1 MTPDTD
7 IVIAVRGTPEYPIEE
22 DFEKCVESVTQ
33 HTQRYR
39 FIFVDDNS
47 GVTGGLVVER
57 VARQFPNAV
66 LLRTHTQN
74 WFTRAYNK
82 GLRLVRSPR
91 AVAMNADVL
100 VFPGWLDELYSV
112 WDEASEKGSVGL
124 VGAVNHDKEI
134 RWESTTG
141 EDYVTGHCLL
151 LSMDAIQRVSES
163 RGMPGWYFD
172 EVDYRHAHIFSD
184 VELSQKLNQLGFQ
197 TIRAYNTNVAHLGFK
212 AWGGDVWNMR
222 IRASYENM
230 QKVDGYVG

>member
-124 VGAVNHDKEI
+124 VGAVNH
-134 RWESTTG
+134 
-141 EDYVTGHCLL
+141 
-151 LSMDAIQRVSES
+151 LSLI
-163 RGMPGWYFD
+163 
-172 EVDYRHAHIFSD
+172 HI
-184 VELSQKLNQLGFQ
+184 
-197 TIRAYNTNVAHLGFK
+197 
-212 AWGGDVWNMR
+212 
-222 IRASYENM
+222 
-230 QKVDGYVG
+230 